1 MKFPLTLLLLTLLL
15 VQGSNSK
22 DAFSTLVNYETKL
35 RKMAGVNE
43 SQYHLLP
50 FRLNGDQQH
59 FLQTPTTDEMIYAEI
74 VVHWI
79 GRNSSLDFPS
89 FDLTQKVRI
98 MIEE

>member
-1 MKFPLTLLLLTLLL
+1 
-15 VQGSNSK
+15 
-22 DAFSTLVNYETKL
+22 
-35 RKMAGVNE
+35 MAGLNE

-50 FRLNGDQQH
+50 FRLTGDQQH
-59 FLQTPTTDEMIYAEI
+59 FLQTPNADEMIYAEV

-79 GRNSSLDFPS
+79 GKNSSLDFPS